1 MDNFPS
7 NSQHPKAVAKP
18 EAKAE
23 KKVEKVVS
31 GGVIQRKKPLS
42 KRFVETF
49 IAASPAAVGSMV
61 LWDVLIP
68 LARDAAI
75 DAGQEFV
82 AGIFGGGSASGR
94 RRVGSRST
102 LSSNS
107 PTRVAYDKIS
117 TSIARKPERSVSNRA
132 RTAHNFDDIVLE
144 TRVEAEE
151 VIDQLFEL
159 VSKYGLASV
168 ADLYGLL
175 GVTANYTDEKYGWT
189 DLRGSKP
196 VKVREGYL
204 LDLPRPEV
212 LE

>member
-1 MDNFPS
+1 D
-7 NSQHPKAVAKP
+7 
-18 EAKAE
+18 
-23 KKVEKVVS
+23 VV
-31 GGVIQRKKPLS
+31 GRPV
-42 KRFVETF
+42 
-49 IAASPAAVGSMV
+49 
-61 LWDVLIP
+61 
-68 LARDAAI
+68 
-75 DAGQEFV
+75 
-82 AGIFGGGSASGR
+82 SGR
-94 RRVGSRST
+94 RGVASVST
-102 LSSNS
+102 SGCNS
-107 PTRVAYDKIS
+107 PPRFDDDRLSAGV
-117 TSIARKPERSVSNRA
+117 ARKPERSVSNRA
-132 RTAHNFDDIVLE
+132 RTAHNFDDIGLE

-159 VSKYGLASV
+159 VSKYGHASV